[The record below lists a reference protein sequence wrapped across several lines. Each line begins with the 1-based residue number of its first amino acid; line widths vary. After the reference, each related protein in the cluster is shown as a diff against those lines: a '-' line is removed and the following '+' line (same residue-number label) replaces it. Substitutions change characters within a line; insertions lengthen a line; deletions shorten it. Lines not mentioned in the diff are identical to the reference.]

1 MRGLVAPGMGF
12 EPMGSQGAPVFKTG
26 AVVRLATPALLDISG
41 RTLKPYRVI
50 SLLFRENVDRYLLT

>member
-1 MRGLVAPGMGF
+1 
-12 EPMGSQGAPVFKTG
+12 
-26 AVVRLATPALLDISG
+26 LATPALLDISG